1 MVSASSATVV
11 GTAELKVADWYI
23 RDSLDEAHC
32 IFPPKDS
39 KASNISSLVRLVV
52 DLNASL
58 SIIWLT
64 PRKYSVSYRDPAS
77 I

>member
-23 RDSLDEAHC
+23 RDSRDEAHC

-39 KASNISSLVRLVV
+39 KDSSISSLVRFVV
-52 DLNASL
+52 DLKASL
-58 SIIWLT
+58 SMIWLT
-64 PRKYSVSYRDPAS
+64 PRKYSFSYRDPAS
-77 I
+77 M